1 MTDANCF
8 EAMSNLQ
15 LLQDML
21 SEEYN
26 LFMVLIDQ
34 NANELTLPSKLP
46 LSCYENGLKNAE
58 CRNCLAA
65 CLAKPPEGL
74 REPSLYHCHCNLFY
88 TVFKTTSTISS
99 LSIWSPDSR
108 QNQSALPATRHC
120 SKLYLTCRLPWI
132 IRSIGYTTIQS
143 C

>member
-88 TVFKTTSTISS
+88 TVFKTNIYYIKPVYLVAGFTAE
-99 LSIWSPDSR
+99 PD
-108 QNQSALPATRHC
+108 ALPATRHC